1 MSLLNGVILGISDSR
16 PPGRSL
22 SNDEAALLLKSFNL
36 PPDNT
41 SDFYGLEGQY
51 LFFRKGDTYLRCYQP
66 EYTKCLSIST
76 ELQDRLAYNNLAPAV
91 YEEIV
96 NEEKYIVVSKLES
109 HIDKKNINHNLLNL
123 TIKNLHSKLSLI
135 MTEWKKGA
143 EQVEE
148 TCEIM
153 RLMMVKHSEILF
165 STYEIDASIIDD
177 YLEVFKEIG
186 NRYDYGHGDMHP
198 GNIMQG
204 KNHYLF
210 IDFESVFHSRGASFL
225 DFINL
230 IRFNVD
236 VFEHNV
242 AMKKEKYHVKKILN
256 YLYVKN
262 AIVINYLE
270 SIGKYVPSSERE
282 KFLQKISKR

>member
-22 SNDEAALLLKSFNL
+22 TNDEAALLLKSFNL

-51 LFFRKGDTYLRCYQP
+51 LFFRKGNTYFRCYQP

-91 YEEIV
+91 YEEIA

-109 HIDKKNINHNLLNL
+109 HIDKKNINHKLLNS

-236 VFEHNV
+236 VFKHNV

-282 KFLQKISKR
+282 KFLQQISRR